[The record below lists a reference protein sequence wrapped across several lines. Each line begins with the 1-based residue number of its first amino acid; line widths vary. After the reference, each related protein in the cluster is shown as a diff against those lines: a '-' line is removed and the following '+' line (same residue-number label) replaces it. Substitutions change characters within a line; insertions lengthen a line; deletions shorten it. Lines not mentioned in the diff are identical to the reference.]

1 MLRTGRPWTIG
12 ILIDLFFSTGA
23 FQQNTQNLLSLIIE
37 EKQFCQFWE
46 QTQGTLLQQ
55 RRRTACGTAAWD
67 FWKHLQQLWLPG
79 LPQALL
85 KPAHLCSEPHKMRSQ
100 TCLGWREKLIL
111 SFFTEEKRNC
121 VSQCLAKER
130 IMWREQSSLHV
141 LQPFTGYKLVTAFTA
156 GIWFLFKSFH
166 GILGTSDNSDI
177 KSYKRKKSRK
187 TVHVYLMFHLLKVI
201 SKHREIG
208 IEASSPMTSHSLNQP
223 WYQPLQIPTLLG
235 NQRGRCG
242 IATAAQSY
250 RIHPILQKMKG
261 MCKNH
266 KCHSVL

>member
-1 MLRTGRPWTIG
+1 MKYLPAASYSLLVTFGTLLYMLRTGRPWTIG

-100 TCLGWREKLIL
+100 TCLGWREKNHPFFFHRGKKELCFSMSCQGKDNVERAELPTCSAALHWVQTGDCFYCRHLI
-111 SFFTEEKRNC
+111 SF
-121 VSQCLAKER
+121 
-130 IMWREQSSLHV
+130 
-141 LQPFTGYKLVTAFTA
+141 
-156 GIWFLFKSFH
+156 
-166 GILGTSDNSDI
+166 
-177 KSYKRKKSRK
+177 
-187 TVHVYLMFHLLKVI
+187 
-201 SKHREIG
+201 
-208 IEASSPMTSHSLNQP
+208 
-223 WYQPLQIPTLLG
+223 
-235 NQRGRCG
+235 
-242 IATAAQSY
+242 
-250 RIHPILQKMKG
+250 
-261 MCKNH
+261 
-266 KCHSVL
+266 